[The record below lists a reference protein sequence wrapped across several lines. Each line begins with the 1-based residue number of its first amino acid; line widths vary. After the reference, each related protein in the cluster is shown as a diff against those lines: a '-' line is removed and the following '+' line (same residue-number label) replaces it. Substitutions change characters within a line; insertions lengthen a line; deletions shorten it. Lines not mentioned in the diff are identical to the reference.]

1 MDCLGVRPLDLKV
14 LVLNSTSFPYSE
26 SNKYAL
32 YSNLGIGNAGLSAFG
47 PDGHCG
53 QNHQDIVFTRVA
65 GRINDLHV
73 RDVVYVYR

>member
-1 MDCLGVRPLDLKV
+1 MKSINFD
-14 LVLNSTSFPYSE
+14 
-26 SNKYAL
+26 
-32 YSNLGIGNAGLSAFG
+32 SNLGIGNAGLSAFG

-53 QNHQDIVFTRVA
+53 QNHQDIVFTRVT